1 MQPAIQTEITRKPVL
16 ARRTILVIDDDAS
29 FRLLVRTLLTRG
41 GYQVLEASD
50 GLVGLRLMKDRLVD
64 LMITDMIMPEHEGV
78 ETILLAHRLHPQLKI
93 VAISGAMARY
103 EYLDLANRI
112 GADATLDK
120 SIVPK
125 SLLRTVGSLVEPL
138 H

>member
-1 MQPAIQTEITRKPVL
+1 VQSAIQTEITQEPLL
-16 ARRTILVIDDDAS
+16 ARRTILVIDDDES
-29 FRLLVRTLLTRG
+29 FRLLLRTLLTRG

-50 GLVGLRLMKDRLVD
+50 GLIGLRLMKDKLVD
-64 LMITDMIMPEHEGV
+64 LLITDMIMPEHEGV
-78 ETILLAHRLHPQLKI
+78 ETILLAHRLHPKLKI
-93 VAISGAMARY
+93 LAISGAIGRY

-125 SLLRTVGSLVEPL
+125 ALLRTVGSLIE